1 MINFLIVMR
10 LLVTGMIL
18 FQCAC
23 WAAASEGNG
32 STTIVLGAADIT
44 SGHLCGNIIK
54 KAYRHIGIDAQIK
67 YLPAARS
74 LAISSQGSLDGEVGR
89 VFSVGERYKTLV
101 RVPVS
106 YLSFHGK
113 VFTLKPSVRVNK
125 PLDLKNYSSGILNGI
140 VYSEKLTH
148 SYRRIYGNSASQL
161 FHMLIADHLNMDLVI
176 LTEVTGRTAIALEF
190 PNAGIKMSEENL
202 MDLPVYHYLH
212 QSNMALLPK
221 IEVVLR
227 DMLASGEIEAIKE
240 SFINNYTGGHEK

>member
-1 MINFLIVMR
+1 MINFLIVIR
-10 LLVTGMIL
+10 LLVTGMII

-32 STTIVLGAADIT
+32 STTIVLGAADLT
-44 SGHLCGNIIK
+44 SGHLCGIIIN
-54 KAYRHIGIDAQIK
+54 KAYRRIGIDAQIK

-74 LAISSQGSLDGEVGR
+74 LALSSQGSLDGEVGR
-89 VFSVGERYKTLV
+89 VFSVGDRYKTLV
-101 RVPVS
+101 RVPGS
-106 YLSFHGK
+106 YLSFYGK
-113 VFTLKPSVRVNK
+113 VFTLNPSVRVNK
-125 PLDLKNYSSGILNGI
+125 PMDLKNYSSGILNGI

-161 FHMLIADHLNMDLVI
+161 FHMLIADHLNMDLVM

-212 QSNMALLPK
+212 ESKMALLPK

-240 SFINNYTGGHEK
+240 SFIINYTGDHEK

>member
-1 MINFLIVMR
+1 MR
-10 LLVTGMIL
+10 LLVIGMIL
-18 FQCAC
+18 LLCAF
-23 WAAASEGNG
+23 WAAADEGNE

-54 KAYRHIGIDAQIK
+54 KAYLHMGIEAQIK

-74 LAISSQGSLDGEVGR
+74 LALSSQGMLDGEVSR
-89 VFSVGERYKTLV
+89 VFSVGDRYKTLV
-101 RVPVS
+101 RVPAS

-125 PLDLKNYSSGILNGI
+125 PLDLRNYSSGILNGI

-148 SYRRIYGNSASQL
+148 SYKRIYGNSASQL

-176 LTEVTGRTAIALEF
+176 LTEVTGRTAIAHEF
-190 PNAGIKMSEENL
+190 PSAGIKMAKGNL

-212 QSNMALLPK
+212 ESKKALLPK
-221 IEVVLR
+221 IEAVIR
-227 DMLASGEIEAIKE
+227 NMLASGEIDAIKE
-240 SFINNYTGGHEK
+240 SFINDYRGDGEK

>member
-1 MINFLIVMR
+1 MTMR
-10 LLVTGMIL
+10 LLVTGMIFL
-18 FQCAC
+18 QCAC
-23 WAAASEGNG
+23 WAAASEDNG

-54 KAYRHIGIDAQIK
+54 KAYRRMGIDAQIK

-74 LAISSQGSLDGEVGR
+74 LALSSQGSLDGEVSR

-101 RVPVS
+101 RVPAS

-113 VFTLKPSVRVNK
+113 VFTLKPSVKVNK

-140 VYSEKLTH
+140 VYSEKLTQ

-161 FHMLIADHLNMDLVI
+161 FNMLIADHLNMDLVI

-190 PNAGIKMSEENL
+190 PNAGIKMAEGNL

-212 QSNMALLPK
+212 ESKKALLPK
-221 IEVVLR
+221 IEAVIR
-227 DMLASGEIEAIKE
+227 TMLASGEIEAIKE